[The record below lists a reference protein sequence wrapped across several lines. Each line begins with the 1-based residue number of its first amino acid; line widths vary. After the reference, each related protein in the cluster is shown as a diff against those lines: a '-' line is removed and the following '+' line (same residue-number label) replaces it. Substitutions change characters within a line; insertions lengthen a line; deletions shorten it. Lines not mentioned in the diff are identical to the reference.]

1 MKLLSP
7 QNEEKIRLI
16 IRDAGQIAAKMAT
29 EKFQVSEKGP
39 NDYVTSIDRWLD
51 RYLSTAFAE
60 LFPSDGIITEENEQS
75 RQAFHAEYNRLWFI
89 DPLDGTEDFIKGEP
103 HYSLMVG
110 LLCQNQPQAGW
121 IYAPSQDKL
130 YYGGNDW
137 GLFVSTGT
145 ETPENLPVKQPPPP
159 SKSFCPL
166 IIGTKDEQN
175 FGQAILQLIPEAQ
188 FYSLGSFGLKVLEV
202 IQGRAGI
209 YVYFNGRVKLW
220 DTTGPLA
227 LAQAAGLTCCDLEGR
242 PLSFH
247 PKAIHPDTLIHN
259 QSIIIGWPDYVEAL
273 LPKLQTAINYTS
285 KA

>member
-1 MKLLSP
+1 MKFLPPEL
-7 QNEEKIRLI
+7 EKKIRLTM
-16 IRDAGQIAAKMAT
+16 REAGQIAAQMAT
-29 EKFQVSEKGP
+29 EKFQVSQKGP
-39 NDYVTSIDRWLD
+39 GDYVTSIDRWLD
-51 RYLSTAFAE
+51 LHLTTAFAG
-60 LFPSDGIITEENEQS
+60 LFPADGIVTEENEQS
-75 RQAFHAEYNRLWFI
+75 RQAFHADYKRLWLI

-110 LLCQNQPQAGW
+110 LLCNHQPQAGW

-130 YYGGNDW
+130 YYGGEDW
-137 GLFVSTGT
+137 GLYVSTGV
-145 ETPENLPVKQPPPP
+145 ETPENLPVKQPAPP

-227 LAQAAGLTCCDLEGR
+227 LAQAAGLTCCDLQGL

-247 PKAIHPDTLIHN
+247 PNAIHPDTLVHN
-259 QSIIIGWPDYVEAL
+259 QSIIVGWPAYVEAL
-273 LPKLQTAINYTS
+273 LPKLQKAILQTS
-285 KA
+285 KQ